1 VTIFGSVL
9 VMSCS
14 VGMLTV
20 VPSPPVA
27 MPSSPYEQS
36 PPDGCSGA
44 SQKVIVRTTIYVM
57 TMTRTTVYL
66 PLDAKRRLSAAAH
79 RQHRSEAELIRDA
92 VSRLLAEE
100 PESPRPNPPQF
111 DLDPAVVDHV
121 DEYLSAGFG
130 TAGLEDGLWGA

>member
-1 VTIFGSVL
+1 VDNVCHYRLHRGL
-9 VMSCS
+9 
-14 VGMLTV
+14 
-20 VPSPPVA
+20 
-27 MPSSPYEQS
+27 SSHAHSGGQQS
-36 PPDGCSGA
+36 PLDGCSGA

-100 PESPRPNPPQF
+100 PESPRPNPPRF